1 VANVWAIGNSV
12 FRLYYHILKFIKI
25 RITDNNLISVNLDHL
40 SRLFKIHSLKA
51 PKSIY
56 RHMPYITNGK
66 SQLLLLPCHLAIYL
80 ADYDRRN
87 NIRSSCARSINHWR
101 YSDESSHI
109 AFCWNRLVCMANPL
123 DRSMVDLV
131 SQNASYIESYSPSSN
146 CNIDLFYIV
155 HCIQYHDLLD

>member
-1 VANVWAIGNSV
+1 
-12 FRLYYHILKFIKI
+12 
-25 RITDNNLISVNLDHL
+25 
-40 SRLFKIHSLKA
+40 
-51 PKSIY
+51 
-56 RHMPYITNGK
+56 MPYTTSGK
-66 SQLLLLPCHLAIYL
+66 SRLLLLPCHLAIYL

-87 NIRSSCARSINHWR
+87 NIRSSCVRSINHRR

-131 SQNASYIESYSPSSN
+131 SQNASYIESHSPSSN

-155 HCIQYHDLLD
+155 HCIQYHDLLDQPYGLFFLLLLYLRSSSFTTKRKRSYSIF